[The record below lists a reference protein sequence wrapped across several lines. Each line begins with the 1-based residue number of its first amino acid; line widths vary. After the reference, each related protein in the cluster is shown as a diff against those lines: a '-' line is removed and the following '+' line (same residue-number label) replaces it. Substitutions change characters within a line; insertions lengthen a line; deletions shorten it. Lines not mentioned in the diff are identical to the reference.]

1 MSYAPMMNALTEE
14 ETTSGELHRIIESR
28 YSSFSIYDFKCF
40 MEKDDVIIN
49 DDYMY
54 LRFYVNGAG
63 DKISGG
69 IDYCLNLSTQHF
81 SYREFIALTMKTG
94 EEYEEPAI
102 LAIQLDDVAID
113 QNGSFSVKNKNA
125 IVDILSIDEYGNGF
139 LLRTYPVMKSE
150 GGELAVFIRP
160 TETEYWHIAIGEE
173 VKASIRKAFGDDY
186 IIDNE
191 EEASGFGHKKFGV
204 LFNQYYGKKEL
215 LADYDPRLGGND
227 VYSSYQEYLDD
238 SIRELKNNTLVT
250 DTGLYS
256 AEEFIV
262 FDYNEGIAATLRTR
276 RYAHETMGHLVD
288 CDKTALES
296 MGFDQFYPDVFD
308 DFKIE
313 NFIEAH
319 LRNAGA
325 EDDYIKSYIT
335 DWETGWNA
343 QR

>member
-113 QNGSFSVKNKNA
+113 QNGSFAADEDDA
-125 IVDILSIDEYGNGF
+125 IVDILTIDEYGDGF
-139 LLRTYPVMKSE
+139 LLRTYPVMKSK

-160 TETEYWHIAIGEE
+160 TETEYWDIAIGDEA
-173 VKASIRKAFGDDY
+173 KASIRKAFEGDY

-191 EEASGFGHKKFGV
+191 EEASVFGHKKFGV
-204 LFNQYYGKKEL
+204 LFNQYYGKKGL
-215 LADYDPRLGGND
+215 LTDYDPRLGGDD

-238 SIRELKNNTLVT
+238 SIRELKINTPVT
-250 DTGLYS
+250 DTGL
-256 AEEFIV
+256 
-262 FDYNEGIAATLRTR
+262 R
-276 RYAHETMGHLVD
+276 RSNRILF
-288 CDKTALES
+288 S
-296 MGFDQFYPDVFD
+296 MD
-308 DFKIE
+308 E
-313 NFIEAH
+313 
-319 LRNAGA
+319 L
-325 EDDYIKSYIT
+325 
-335 DWETGWNA
+335 
-343 QR
+343 

>member
-14 ETTSGELHRIIESR
+14 ETTSEELHRIIESR

-54 LRFYVNGAG
+54 LRYYVNGAG
-63 DKISGG
+63 DKISGV

-113 QNGSFSVKNKNA
+113 QDGSFSVKDNA
-125 IVDILSIDEYGNGF
+125 IVDILSIDEYGDGF

-160 TETEYWHIAIGEE
+160 TETEYWDIAIGDEA
-173 VKASIRKAFGDDY
+173 KASIRKAFEGDY

-191 EEASGFGHKKFGV
+191 EEASGFG
-204 LFNQYYGKKEL
+204 
-215 LADYDPRLGGND
+215 R
-227 VYSSYQEYLDD
+227 
-238 SIRELKNNTLVT
+238 
-250 DTGLYS
+250 
-256 AEEFIV
+256 
-262 FDYNEGIAATLRTR
+262 
-276 RYAHETMGHLVD
+276 
-288 CDKTALES
+288 
-296 MGFDQFYPDVFD
+296 
-308 DFKIE
+308 
-313 NFIEAH
+313 
-319 LRNAGA
+319 
-325 EDDYIKSYIT
+325 
-335 DWETGWNA
+335 
-343 QR
+343 QRPSGQA

>member
-1 MSYAPMMNALTEE
+1 MRQHRGGGNVKGLIDLGIWKDPGTGSAVMSYAPMMNALTEE

-113 QNGSFSVKNKNA
+113 QNGSFAADEDDA
-125 IVDILSIDEYGNGF
+125 IVDILTIDEYGDGF

-150 GGELAVFIRP
+150 DGELAVFIRP
-160 TETEYWHIAIGEE
+160 DETE
-173 VKASIRKAFGDDY
+173 
-186 IIDNE
+186 
-191 EEASGFGHKKFGV
+191 SG
-204 LFNQYYGKKEL
+204 
-215 LADYDPRLGGND
+215 
-227 VYSSYQEYLDD
+227 
-238 SIRELKNNTLVT
+238 I
-250 DTGLYS
+250 
-256 AEEFIV
+256 
-262 FDYNEGIAATLRTR
+262 
-276 RYAHETMGHLVD
+276 
-288 CDKTALES
+288 
-296 MGFDQFYPDVFD
+296 
-308 DFKIE
+308 
-313 NFIEAH
+313 
-319 LRNAGA
+319 
-325 EDDYIKSYIT
+325 
-335 DWETGWNA
+335 
-343 QR
+343 

>member
-1 MSYAPMMNALTEE
+1 MRQHRGGGNAKGLIDLGIWKDPGTGSAVMSYAPMMNALTEE

-113 QNGSFSVKNKNA
+113 QNGSFAADEDDA
-125 IVDILSIDEYGNGF
+125 IVDILTIDEYGDGF

-150 GGELAVFIRP
+150 DGELAVFIRP
-160 TETEYWHIAIGEE
+160 DETE
-173 VKASIRKAFGDDY
+173 
-186 IIDNE
+186 
-191 EEASGFGHKKFGV
+191 SG
-204 LFNQYYGKKEL
+204 
-215 LADYDPRLGGND
+215 
-227 VYSSYQEYLDD
+227 
-238 SIRELKNNTLVT
+238 I
-250 DTGLYS
+250 
-256 AEEFIV
+256 
-262 FDYNEGIAATLRTR
+262 
-276 RYAHETMGHLVD
+276 
-288 CDKTALES
+288 
-296 MGFDQFYPDVFD
+296 
-308 DFKIE
+308 
-313 NFIEAH
+313 
-319 LRNAGA
+319 
-325 EDDYIKSYIT
+325 
-335 DWETGWNA
+335 
-343 QR
+343 